1 MKNIMMK
8 KNIKIANLDNYV
20 TIINDLSANDTRV
33 IPMKVDIDLRQP
45 NLKTKGVKTKV
56 KKNKAS

>member
-1 MKNIMMK
+1 MK